1 MPNIKQFHPS
11 ARINPLGVGVDTVPL
26 TLSGSDLDLT
36 DPAGPTGG
44 YCARALLIGSTAGNV
59 KFDTMTGETRTQA
72 VAANQRLEQA
82 VAKVYSSA
90 NGTTAAT
97 VSAVL

>member
-1 MPNIKQFHPS
+1 MANIKQFAPG
-11 ARINPLGVGVDTVPL
+11 ARINPQGVGVDTIPL
-26 TLSGSDLDLT
+26 TLSGGNLDLT
-36 DPAGPTGG
+36 DPAGATGG
-44 YCARALLIGSTAGNV
+44 YCARGLLVGSIAGNL
-59 KFDTMTGETRTQA
+59 KFDTVTGETRTQA
-72 VAANQRLEQA
+72 VAANQFLQQA